1 MNERGAW
8 RTRPHVLIGVAAL
21 AIAAVGAIVALRA
34 CLSGPNGFE
43 EVMVVRGDIA
53 EGILSTGTVQPENRL
68 EIKPPIAGRI
78 DAVLVEEGQ
87 QVHRGE
93 TLAFMSSSER
103 AALLDAA
110 RARGPEE
117 LRRWETYYRPA
128 PILAPI
134 DGTII
139 SRDVEPG
146 QSFTTQDA
154 LFVMSDR
161 LTVKAQVDETDIAR
175 IQVGQPAV
183 VTLDAYSDEEI
194 PSRVD
199 QIAYDATTV
208 NNVTTYIVD
217 VLPDAVPEFMRS
229 GMTANVRFT
238 GEERTGVLLLPSN
251 AVKNRDGRYVVSLA
265 STGKDESPEE
275 RIVEVGIADGST
287 IEIVSGL
294 AEGERVRVTSPRGR
308 KNGNGSGT
316 SSPLT
321 PFRPRRSR

>member
-1 MNERGAW
+1 MKERGAW
-8 RTRPHVLIGVAAL
+8 QRRPRVLIGLAAL
-21 AIAAVGAIVALRA
+21 AVMTIGMYAVLRVHFSASDGYDEVAVG
-34 CLSGPNGFE
+34 
-43 EVMVVRGDIA
+43 RGDIA
-53 EGILSTGTVQPENRL
+53 ESILSTGTVQPENRL

-87 QVHRGE
+87 VVHRGQ
-93 TLAFMSSSER
+93 TLALMSSAER

-110 RARGPEE
+110 RARGPQE
-117 LRRWETYYRPA
+117 LKRWEEYYRPA

-139 SRDVEPG
+139 SRNVEPG
-146 QSFTTQDA
+146 QSFTSQDA

-161 LTVKAQVDETDIAR
+161 LTVKAQVDETDIAKIR
-175 IQVGQPAV
+175 LHQPAI
-183 VTLDAYSDEEI
+183 VTLDAYPNEDI

-217 VLPDAVPEFMRS
+217 VLPDEVPDFMRS
-229 GMTANVRFT
+229 GMTANVRFR
-238 GEERTGVLLLPSN
+238 GEERSGVLVLPSN
-251 AVKNRDGRYVVSLA
+251 AVRNRDGKHVVLLVPA
-265 STGKDESPEE
+265 GGGDKPQEREVETG
-275 RIVEVGIADGST
+275 ITDGRM

-294 AEGERVRVTSPRGR
+294 AEGGRALVTRPKDR
-308 KNGNGSGT
+308 KNGNASGA

-321 PFRPRRSR
+321 PFRAPRGR